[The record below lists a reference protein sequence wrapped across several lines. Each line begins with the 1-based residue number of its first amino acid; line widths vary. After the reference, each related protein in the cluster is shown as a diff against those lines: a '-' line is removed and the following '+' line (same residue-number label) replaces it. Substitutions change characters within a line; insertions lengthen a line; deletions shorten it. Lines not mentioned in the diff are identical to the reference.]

1 MAILTDK
8 AESKETQRPQSQA
21 SDERPPSYS
30 AEQAEQ
36 PPLELKLN
44 LGSIPSSSATV
55 TRDQC
60 VAHLKFLAVLADLRD
75 SISGED
81 GLFGI
86 FDSEAERFPD
96 SLNEARARI
105 REKRWAVYV
114 ARAVHRY
121 TTWWSVGLPRSRQM
135 ATIAD
140 LESAEYGDIVRCD
153 TLVAWSQENLPPL
166 DILMVWH
173 SHSLN
178 PRCFLED
185 CIRYGKMSTWRTG
198 FPWKV
203 IDSCINNQTMEYT
216 VSEEAQ
222 QLFEG
227 KLKFRWNNLD
237 DPPAKDVQ
245 CPYCKKVNAV
255 PWTEARFGE
264 SVDNAFRFG
273 DGYADNNFEVQCKG
287 CQHIIDHG
295 RLKVAKFR
303 KDLQATLHQNLPMPG
318 SFTNLYGIPEGT
330 TAGYNNP
337 RFLAM
342 MFPTRLVKA
351 AGADLMSFTDGRVEW
366 CRDMLQLRERL
377 ETKLSDRAIIF
388 SANGGANRR
397 FLKPIEKV
405 HFRRMM
411 SRYWDNL
418 DPFALDLVGA
428 VVRQG
433 SFVEKMDQIDWLHS
447 PAIFETMDRIIK
459 KYEVFFQIM
468 LDNPNSMA
476 VPTLDVDLAWHT
488 HQLSPPRYYNY
499 STSGTNSKANTITM
513 FIDHDD
519 KVDEEKLSDGF
530 AWTSKM
536 YRRATNGGI
545 YSECTCWYCE
555 ATRTP
560 DLYDRLIAVGSVSR
574 ARDAADQLHSRPDI
588 SSDPNKNPHISA
600 HNAVRPASLYAPKT
614 RAQTLQFLRLQSNH
628 QKAVRRAEKRGRAR
642 SGSKSSDRAPV
653 ADPYYM
659 PYAYGF
665 PIMVPYYAPYMA
677 DPCINSDMYACNPSC
692 MNITVGAAGNCCA
705 GTCSKFFLRVSRII
719 DWVLTFQKAVVQ
731 LQGAAEQ
738 DVVAVEGVVVQVVVA
753 EEAVDVVSL
762 DDGFTSA
769 AY

>member
-1 MAILTDK
+1 MAITTDDK
-8 AESKETQRPQSQA
+8 LESKETQRSQSQ
-21 SDERPPSYS
+21 SSHERPPSYS
-30 AEQAEQ
+30 ANEAEQ
-36 PPLELKLN
+36 PPLELKLD
-44 LGSIPSSSATV
+44 LGSIPPSVTTV

-60 VAHLKFLAVLADLRD
+60 IAHLKFLAVLADLRD
-75 SISGED
+75 AISSDD

-86 FDSEAERFPD
+86 FDSEADRFPD
-96 SLNEARARI
+96 LLNEARARI

-135 ATIAD
+135 ATIGD
-140 LESAEYGDIVRCD
+140 LESVNYGDIVRCD
-153 TLVAWSQENLPPL
+153 TLVAWSPENLPPL

-178 PRCFLED
+178 PRSFLED

-203 IDSCINNQTMEYT
+203 IDSCIDNQTMEYR

-222 QLFEG
+222 QLFEK
-227 KLKFRWNNLD
+227 KLQFKWNNLD
-237 DPPAKDVQ
+237 NPPVKEVE
-245 CPYCKKVNAV
+245 CPRCKKVNAV

-264 SVDNAFRFG
+264 TVANAFRFG
-273 DGYADNNFEVQCKG
+273 DGYADNNFEKKCLN
-287 CQHIIDHG
+287 CQHIIDHD

-303 KDLQATLHQNLPMPG
+303 KDLQATLQQNLPMPG
-318 SFTNLYGIPEGT
+318 SFTNLYGVPEGSQAT
-330 TAGYNNP
+330 KNNP
-337 RFLAM
+337 RFTSM

-351 AGADLMSFTDGRVEW
+351 TGKDLSSFTDGRVDW
-366 CRDMLQLRERL
+366 CQNIDQLRERL
-377 ETKLSDRAIIF
+377 EEKLRDRTYIF
-388 SANGGANRR
+388 SANGGVNTKILR
-397 FLKPIEKV
+397 PTEKV

-433 SFVEKMDQIDWLHS
+433 TFVEKMDQIDWLHS
-447 PAIFETMDRIIK
+447 PAVFETMDRIIK
-459 KYEVFFQIM
+459 KYEVFFKIM
-468 LDNPNSMA
+468 LDNPNNMA

-488 HQLSPPRYYNY
+488 HQLSPPRYYNH
-499 STSGTNSKANTITM
+499 SISNAKPNCMPI

-536 YRRATNGGI
+536 YRRATDGGI

-600 HNAVRPASLYAPKT
+600 HNAIRPASLYAPT
-614 RAQTLQFLRLQSNH
+614 ARTNTIQFLRLKSNY
-628 QKAVRRAEKRGRAR
+628 QKAARRAEKRAGKSGRAR
-642 SGSKSSDRAPV
+642 SGSKSSDRGPV

-659 PYAYGF
+659 PYAYGY
-665 PIMVPYYAPYMA
+665 PIMVPCYAPYMA
-677 DPCINSDMYACNPSC
+677 DPCINSDVYACNPGC

-705 GTCSKFFLRVSRII
+705 GTCSKFFLRDSRNIE
-719 DWVLTFQKAVVQ
+719 WF
-731 LQGAAEQ
+731 
-738 DVVAVEGVVVQVVVA
+738 
-753 EEAVDVVSL
+753 
-762 DDGFTSA
+762 
-769 AY
+769 